1 MISTCTVV
9 GGGAALQK
17 ASCIEEINLFSK
29 NSGEYK
35 DACACTAPRPGYT
48 HHMHPILLLF
58 VAFLAAA
65 CLPART
71 GAAAGNNPSSFCDS
85 AAAQAR
91 AACIPHSFV
100 EAIYLPKN
108 VLPTSKFW
116 CPDEKGTANPQ
127 ICTFVT
133 VSSSSSSSSSRPLA
147 SCIMVWNASTI
158 WNRCNP
164 LLSGPPAP
172 ENMTGIKHCCPSWS
186 SPNVTTEG
194 AFASSK
200 FGDFRDGNKSSSSSS
215 SSSLPV
221 HFQRGNL
228 AIVMPAGTEA
238 GTVLVLDLVDV
249 PAHFTFAPIE
259 FALSYTFAL
268 ILQRKPRLY
277 SSGAAMNVSIRVAEI
292 DWNAR
297 TSSSAVKSC
306 LRRNNESVAAR
317 IFYLDVKQGMWLPLP
332 AARQAYTVPSNGMH
346 IAEAT
351 NVPIQLLEEQVCS
364 VPPPLENNACTVF
377 HGASAWEHA
386 SFFCLCRGGSC
397 TSQPWWFRSSARTT
411 CRMLLER
418 QFQVTTTDPAL

>member
-1 MISTCTVV
+1 
-9 GGGAALQK
+9 
-17 ASCIEEINLFSK
+17 
-29 NSGEYK
+29 
-35 DACACTAPRPGYT
+35 
-48 HHMHPILLLF
+48 MHPILLLF

-133 VSSSSSSSSSRPLA
+133 VSSSSSSSSSSRPLA

-164 LLSGPPAP
+164 PLAGPPAP
-172 ENMTGIKHCCPSWS
+172 ENMTGVKPCCPSWS

-200 FGDFRDGNKSSSSSS
+200 WKIESNFEGNNSSSGSF
-215 SSSLPV
+215 LPV

-228 AIVMPAGTEA
+228 AIVMPAGIEA
-238 GTVLVLDLVDV
+238 GTVLVLHLVDV
-249 PAHFTFAPIE
+249 PGHFTFAPIE

-332 AARQAYTVPSNGMH
+332 AARQAYTGPSDGMH

-351 NVPIQLLEEQVCS
+351 NVPIQLLEEQVW
-364 VPPPLENNACTVF
+364 VPPLPLWKTTHALFFTELQPENMP
-377 HGASAWEHA
+377 H
-386 SFFCLCRGGSC
+386 FFVCAGVEAAPRSHGGSAAARGQHVVYC
-397 TSQPWWFRSSARTT
+397 WKGSFRLRLRVRLWEILVLWHGSNWPYENMRFPGSGAAGP
-411 CRMLLER
+411 
-418 QFQVTTTDPAL
+418 QVSVCFFFIDVQQ